1 MNANSKE
8 IDKIYLQLKNKNYTE
23 LLENSDIENIVEE
36 IQKNEYSDAQ
46 LIVLAKLLYC
56 LKNIDSFTIEQ
67 LKYDLNQSLYPDVI
81 RKYYN
86 SFYNSKKFNKLN
98 NKINTVIK
106 ELISKN
112 IMKRGNESSNNKK
125 LKKTDI
131 ILRFIDEYIDA
142 SKENIKNLIGKS
154 DTSNI
159 YPTISNIRKNYKN
172 KPNNISAIK
181 YEIDKLNEDNLKSTL
196 ENIRDNILQ
205 NEVLN
210 EFLGQLFTYISKNLT
225 NKNIKNILANI
236 LSYFVN
242 QKINFT
248 IDSSKYPKYKYLI
261 RKYRNNELLENLIK
275 LQKLKKDLN
284 PNVQLA
290 YLLCILIIEK
300 ENDEKL
306 KEENKVR
313 KYTIPL
319 PQEKNNSTLYD

>member
-1 MNANSKE
+1 MDVNSKE

-23 LLENSDIENIVEE
+23 LLQNSDIENIVKE

-46 LIVLAKLLYC
+46 LIVLAKLLYR
-56 LKNIDSFTIEQ
+56 LKNIDSFTKEQ
-67 LKYDLNQSLYPDVI
+67 LKYDFKEGFNPDII

-86 SFYNSKKFNKLN
+86 IFYNSKNVNKLN
-98 NKINTVIK
+98 NKINTVIQ
-106 ELISKN
+106 ELVSKN
-112 IMKRGNESSNNKK
+112 IMKKGNENSNNKDKK

-142 SKENIKNLIGKS
+142 SKENIKNLIGEL

-159 YPTISNIRKNYKN
+159 YPIISYTRKNYKN
-172 KPNNISAIK
+172 KPNKISAIK
-181 YEIDKLNEDNLKSTL
+181 HKIDKLNEDNLKSTL

-210 EFLGQLFTYISKNLT
+210 EFLGQLFTYIGKNL
-225 NKNIKNILANI
+225 NENIKNILANI
-236 LSYFVN
+236 LAYFVN

-248 IDSSKYPKYKYLI
+248 IDFSKYLKYNYLI
-261 RKYRNNELLENLIK
+261 KTYQNNELLINYKKLPENIT
-275 LQKLKKDLN
+275 

-306 KEENKVR
+306 KKEHNIR
-313 KYTIPL
+313 KYTKPL
-319 PQEKNNSTLYD
+319 SKNNSELYNF

>member
-1 MNANSKE
+1 MDANSKE

-23 LLENSDIENIVEE
+23 LLQNSDIENIVEE

-81 RKYYN
+81 GKYYN

-112 IMKRGNESSNNKK
+112 IMKRGNESSNNKDKK

-142 SKENIKNLIGKS
+142 SKENIKNLIGEL

-159 YPTISNIRKNYKN
+159 YPSILNIRKNYKN

-181 YEIDKLNEDNLKSTL
+181 YEIDNLNEDNLKSTL
-196 ENIRDNILQ
+196 ENIRDDILQ

-210 EFLGQLFTYISKNLT
+210 EFLGQLFTYISKNL
-225 NKNIKNILANI
+225 NEKIKNILANI
-236 LSYFVN
+236 LAYFVN

-248 IDSSKYPKYKYLI
+248 IDSSKYPKYKFLI
-261 RKYRNNELLENLIK
+261 RKYQNNELLINYKK
-275 LQKLKKDLN
+275 LPKN
-284 PNVQLA
+284 ITPNVQLA

-306 KEENKVR
+306 K
-313 KYTIPL
+313 
-319 PQEKNNSTLYD
+319 QEIYKQQVIKPSISPFFSNY